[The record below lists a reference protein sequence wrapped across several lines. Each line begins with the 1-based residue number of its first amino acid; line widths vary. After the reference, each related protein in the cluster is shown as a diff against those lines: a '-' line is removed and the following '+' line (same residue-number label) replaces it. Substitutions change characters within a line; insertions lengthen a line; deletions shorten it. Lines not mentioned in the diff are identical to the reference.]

1 MPDSMLLVAEAPFL
15 EEARKD
21 TSFTPALVSTSQ
33 PASVQAELECILSS
47 PFFRSSPRSQEFL
60 RHIVRFADV
69 PSELKER
76 TIGVA
81 VFGRAVDYDTGAD
94 AIVRVKAVDLRKRL
108 TQYNSTADPERS
120 VRIEL
125 QAGSYLPRIS
135 YLENPE
141 SDAVSERLAPPA
153 AEQAAPAFASASEPT
168 LLAAPTLVRKVR
180 LAIPWKAWVAVAAV
194 LLASVAVASYV
205 RANSPARRF
214 LRPLLASAGQP
225 IICLSHPNAY
235 NLSLETVKKK
245 GDAPMAFRL
254 REMLVHAGRTPRLSV
269 AADLTADDL
278 KASPVI
284 LLGGPHHN
292 PWTAALTQN
301 LRFSFQMADKTP
313 RIIDRDSPTRFW
325 EDADQNDMRSDDD
338 YVIITRLLAT
348 ARTQPVLCIAGL
360 RAQGTISGAQIVFDE
375 AALRQVLRYA
385 PDDWEQKNLQLV
397 LHVKYRG
404 EAMPVFDLRAAT
416 YW

>member
-1 MPDSMLLVAEAPFL
+1 MPDSILLIDEPVSAETPRHETHTASAP
-15 EEARKD
+15 
-21 TSFTPALVSTSQ
+21 STSR
-33 PASVQAELECILSS
+33 PAAAVLAELDRILRS
-47 PFFRSSPRSQEFL
+47 PFFRSSLRSQEFL
-60 RHIVRFADV
+60 RHIVLNADM

-76 TIGVA
+76 TIGIA
-81 VFGRAVDYDTGAD
+81 VFGRAADYDTGAD

-108 TQYNSTADPERS
+108 NQYNSAAAPERD

-125 QAGSYLPRIS
+125 QTGSYLPKIS
-135 YLENPE
+135 YLETHECEETVGPKIE
-141 SDAVSERLAPPA
+141 TPGPASPIQPVLPAVHGNSHTSKRRTRWIVWA
-153 AEQAAPAFASASEPT
+153 
-168 LLAAPTLVRKVR
+168 
-180 LAIPWKAWVAVAAV
+180 AVAAI
-194 LLASVAVASYV
+194 LLVGFAAAGRYAT
-205 RANSPARRF
+205 RNSPAKRF
-214 LRPLLASAGQP
+214 LRPLLASSGQP

-235 NLSLETVKKK
+235 NLSLDTVKKK

-254 REMLVHAGRTPRLSV
+254 REMLLREGRTPRLSV

-292 PWTAALTQN
+292 PWTATLTQD

-313 RIIDRDSPTRFW
+313 RIVDRENPARFW
-325 EDADQNDMRSDDD
+325 EDADQNDLRSDDD
-338 YVIITRLLAT
+338 YVIVTRLLAT
-348 ARTQPVLCIAGL
+348 SKTQPVLCIAGL
-360 RAQGTISGAQIVFDE
+360 RAQGTISGAQVVFNED
-375 AALRQVLRYA
+375 ALRQILRYA
-385 PDDWEQKNLQLV
+385 PENWDQKNLQLV